1 MPTIFNHRQLA
12 NFVTAVITWVH
23 YFKSVIK
30 IQNNICLIKH
40 DRSPEVANDST
51 KQFIIADR
59 VQNFGAEG
67 QTCQNSVPPKCSTK
81 ENSQDIIL
89 K

>member
-1 MPTIFNHRQLA
+1 MLILFRKYINRCEHLDVLLSLRILTGDHKQVQAIEKTPTIFNHRQLA

-23 YFKSVIK
+23 YFKSVIT

-51 KQFIIADR
+51 K
-59 VQNFGAEG
+59 
-67 QTCQNSVPPKCSTK
+67 
-81 ENSQDIIL
+81 
-89 K
+89 